1 MAIRKNN
8 MVRELDLSRELR
20 EVLMKNGMQAHIS
33 MNDNGKYNLL
43 VLGHDS
49 PALTYHISPK
59 QAEDMMAWGSTY
71 ENKKAYNTFV
81 GIIRHD
87 FDVPRSLVHAYNVN
101 SRVAMGLHGYRFA
114 PGEYG
119 YMGRVGVPLLRP
131 FNRRTIG
138 WGGDF
143 LGWTPR
149 MGYGYHLRRMGG
161 QMAYPNAG
169 VVAQRPGDYRRPGE
183 LQSGGYGFYYK
194 GGQREATPEAFEVL
208 DRQDVIKPLEGA
220 KRPEPGQ
227 ALKYSEHVN
236 DSSDYY
242 FKVDD
247 FQKVLASHGIV
258 IDAEKKTL
266 TLQTS
271 AAKVD
276 YAYTLTDEQ
285 LKRLLHERIK
295 KDGGVSVDQRIAIIN
310 EVLGDDIKTHITKDM
325 LESADIVNVEVKDEV
340 RQQYEAQFVA
350 QERRIMEQ
358 QEQQRQQERL
368 EQARQ
373 EERRHLEEENRR
385 IERDLHAVNGRMIR
399 ELLGNVAWFTAMAH
413 GRELVVGE
421 IRVDRTQGD
430 HYLMTAEINGQKVAH
445 AISQKDYD
453 RFLALDDAHR
463 LTMFQD
469 VFKKEVSI
477 RHAAPQVYDR
487 DVVTMTR
494 DGAIISNEGM
504 KIEHSRSSHVDGQ
517 ELDRL
522 KGNKG
527 FYTEIAHGR
536 EVEVGRIEVLRED
549 NGKYKMTAV
558 IDGNAV
564 SREITEKQF
573 NKFLAVDDYQR
584 MKLFAKVF
592 DGVDIK
598 TRPGQ
603 GTNVG
608 AAILAAL
615 VTATD
620 VAHLLNRG
628 AAPPPMT
635 EPTIYASRMEQH
647 AVYAKDN
654 VVSPREVVAA
664 EFEAK
669 MNEGVVVDEGRKAG
683 IGI

>member
-1 MAIRKNN
+1 MVHLLLPFQARKNTPTSFRG
-8 MVRELDLSRELR
+8 VILA
-20 EVLMKNGMQAHIS
+20 VFIS
-33 MNDNGKYNLL
+33 MMAAVSASAQITTSAISGHVSDGKE
-43 VLGHDS
+43 
-49 PALTYHISPK
+49 PIS
-59 QAEDMMAWGSTY
+59 ETVV
-71 ENKKAYNTFV
+71 TV
-81 GIIRHD
+81 
-87 FDVPRSLVHAYNVN
+87 VHE
-101 SRVAMGLHGYRFA
+101 
-114 PGEYG
+114 P
-119 YMGRVGVPLLRP
+119 
-131 FNRRTIG
+131 T
-138 WGGDF
+138 
-143 LGWTPR
+143 
-149 MGYGYHLRRMGG
+149 G
-161 QMAYPNAG
+161 QHYY
-169 VVAQRPGDYRRPGE
+169 VFT
-183 LQSGGYGFYYK
+183 SKGGYYVINNILV
-194 GGQREATPEAFEVL
+194 GGPYTVRIERL
-208 DRQDVIKPLEGA
+208 
-220 KRPEPGQ
+220 
-227 ALKYSEHVN
+227 N
-236 DSSDYY
+236 
-242 FKVDD
+242 FK
-247 FQKVLASHGIV
+247 S
-258 IDAEKKTL
+258 
-266 TLQTS
+266 
-271 AAKVD
+271 
-276 YAYTLTDEQ
+276 
-285 LKRLLHERIK
+285 
-295 KDGGVSVDQRIAIIN
+295 AIIN

-325 LESADIVNVEVKDEV
+325 LESADIVNVEIKDEV

-494 DGAIISNEGM
+494 DGAIISNEEM

-517 ELDRL
+517 NLDQL

-536 EVEVGRIEVLRED
+536 EVEVGKIEVLRED
-549 NGKYKMTAV
+549 SGKYKMTAV

-628 AAPPPMT
+628 AAPPPIT
-635 EPTIYASRMEQH
+635 EP
-647 AVYAKDN
+647 
-654 VVSPREVVAA
+654 RETPVLWRI
-664 EFEAK
+664 FL
-669 MNEGVVVDEGRKAG
+669 G
-683 IGI
+683 ISEMR